1 MFTTGS
7 KLLIGSTVI
16 ATIAAVLY
24 GVTQQGTLGTI
35 GLVSASVALAFLTT
49 INMFVRDANVSA
61 MDIDAH
67 AAAPAARRPPAASL
81 WPLAAGLGATMVA
94 LGVVT
99 FPAITILGLV
109 VLLAATAE
117 WLVQAW
123 SERATADQAYNT
135 AVRERIAQPLELP
148 ILGAIGVAVI
158 IYSVS
163 RVMLGLPSK
172 SGAVVAFVVVAALVL
187 VVGTLTSVR
196 RKLSTATLAGL
207 CSIAVLAI
215 VASGAAYG
223 LNGER
228 ETHHH
233 ETTAAIAEDGDC
245 GAEETEADEDT
256 SQTVSAKANV
266 AATITL
272 TADERLVYDVPGFD
286 GGTATLT
293 LPRSTANNVLFR
305 NESDEHRRLSI
316 DTGTGAAAPDAAAT
330 PDTTATPDTRVVCTA
345 LVKEGG
351 VQILTVHF
359 AKPGFAA
366 ANGYEFTV
374 PGVDGAVLPVVV
386 P

>member
-7 KLLIGSTVI
+7 KLLIGSSAI
-16 ATIAAVLY
+16 ATVAAVLY
-24 GVTQQGTLGTI
+24 GVTQRGTLGTI
-35 GLVSASVALAFLTT
+35 GLVSASVALVFLAA
-49 INMFVRDANVSA
+49 INVFVRDSNVSA
-61 MDIDAH
+61 TDIDAH
-67 AAAPAARRPPAASL
+67 TAAPAARRPPAASL

-99 FPAITILGLV
+99 FPAITILGLI
-109 VLLAATAE
+109 VLFAATAE

-123 SERATADQAYNT
+123 SERASADQAYNT

-187 VVGTLTSVR
+187 LVGTLTSVR
-196 RKLSTATLAGL
+196 RKLSTGTLAGL

-223 LNGER
+223 LSGER
-228 ETHHH
+228 DTHHH
-233 ETTAAIAEDGDC
+233 ETTGAIAEDGDC
-245 GAEETEADEDT
+245 GADETEADEDS

-272 TADERLVYDVPGFD
+272 TADERLTYDVPGFD
-286 GGTATLT
+286 GGTATLN
-293 LPRSTANNVLFR
+293 LPRSNANNVLFR

-316 DTGTGAAAPDAAAT
+316 DTAGAAEVADK
-330 PDTTATPDTRVVCTA
+330 RVVCTA
-345 LVKEGG
+345 LVKGGG
-351 VQILTVHF
+351 VQILTVRF

-366 ANGYEFTV
+366 ENGYQFTV
-374 PGVDGAVLPVVV
+374 PGVDEAVLPVVV